1 MNEFCTSAVCGSNV
15 ARFFI
20 ITYAHGK
27 LKIGGFEKLSFFEST
42 NFQFFSIY
50 MFTMLSSKFLGVHI
64 NLNTV

>member
-1 MNEFCTSAVCGSNV
+1 MDIYIPSIINTQMNEFSTSAVCGSNV

-42 NFQFFSIY
+42 NLKS
-50 MFTMLSSKFLGVHI
+50 
-64 NLNTV
+64 